1 MKLDPYLV
9 PYIDR
14 KINSKWIKHL
24 TVRPKTAKFLKE
36 KHRKNSRLD
45 LAVISWIWQ
54 QKHRQ
59 KKNVYIYK

>member
-1 MKLDPYLV
+1 MKLDPYRV

-36 KHRKNSRLD
+36 KQRKILD
-45 LAVISWIWQ
+45 
-54 QKHRQ
+54 
-59 KKNVYIYK
+59 